1 MISFIPWDAFFGGML
16 LGASAIILML
26 GIGRVAGISGIVSRL
41 LPSRKNKSLES
52 GSESSSDTRIEKT
65 EKHWRLAFVV
75 GMVVS
80 GWLLIPTGYQLPQLE
95 EINFAVVIIAGLL
108 VGFGTKVANGCTS
121 GHGIVGMARL
131 SKRSIVATCV
141 FMGVAMATVLVKNMI
156 GLGAQ

>member
-1 MISFIPWDAFFGGML
+1 MSFIPWDAFFGGML

-52 GSESSSDTRIEKT
+52 GFESSSDSRIDKT
-65 EKHWRLAFVV
+65 EKHWRLVFVV

-95 EINFAVVIIAGLL
+95 KINFAVVIIAGLL

-156 GLGAQ
+156 GLGA

>member
-1 MISFIPWDAFFGGML
+1 MIPWDAFFGGML

-41 LPSRKNKSLES
+41 LPSKKQKRLES
-52 GSESSSDTRIEKT
+52 GSESSSDFRIEKT

-141 FMGVAMATVLVKNMI
+141 FMGVAMATVLVKNLI
-156 GLGAQ
+156 GLGA

>member
-1 MISFIPWDAFFGGML
+1 VLSLIPWDAFFGGIL
-16 LGASAIILML
+16 LGVSAIVLML

-41 LPSRKNKSLES
+41 LPIGTSNKERKDA
-52 GSESSSDTRIEKT
+52 DTANT

-75 GMVVS
+75 GMVAS
-80 GWLLIPTGYQLPQLE
+80 GWLLIPTGYQLPQLK
-95 EINFAVVIIAGLL
+95 EINAAVVIIAGLL

-141 FMGVAMATVLVKNMI
+141 FMGVAMATVLVKNLI
-156 GLGAQ
+156 GLGA

>member
-1 MISFIPWDAFFGGML
+1 
-16 LGASAIILML
+16 
-26 GIGRVAGISGIVSRL
+26 
-41 LPSRKNKSLES
+41 ES
-52 GSESSSDTRIEKT
+52 KDTDTEKT

-108 VGFGTKVANGCTS
+108 VGFGTKMANGCTS

-131 SKRSIVATCV
+131 SKRSIIATCV
-141 FMGVAMATVLVKNMI
+141 FMGVAIVTVLAKNLI
-156 GLGAQ
+156 GLGA

>member
-1 MISFIPWDAFFGGML
+1 MISLIPWDAFFGGML

-41 LPSRKNKSLES
+41 LPSKKQKRLES

-75 GMVVS
+75 GMIVS

-141 FMGVAMATVLVKNMI
+141 FMGVAMATVLVKNLI
-156 GLGAQ
+156 GLGA

>member
-1 MISFIPWDAFFGGML
+1 MLNLIPWDAFFGGML
-16 LGASAIILML
+16 LGVSAIVLML

-41 LPSRKNKSLES
+41 LPTGTSNKERKDA
-52 GSESSSDTRIEKT
+52 DTSNT
-65 EKHWRLAFVV
+65 EKHWRIAFVV

-95 EINFAVVIIAGLL
+95 EMNLALVIIAGLL
-108 VGFGTKVANGCTS
+108 VGLGTKTANGCTS

-141 FMGVAMATVLVKNMI
+141 FMGVAIVTVFIKNLI
-156 GLGAQ
+156 GLGA

>member
-1 MISFIPWDAFFGGML
+1 MSLIPWDALFGGML

-41 LPSRKNKSLES
+41 LPSGANNSASKASL
-52 GSESSSDTRIEKT
+52 SSSDNNVEKT
-65 EKHWRLAFVV
+65 EKHWRIAFVV
-75 GMVVS
+75 GMVAS

-95 EINFAVVIIAGLL
+95 EMNLALVVIAGLL
-108 VGFGTKVANGCTS
+108 VGFGTKTANGCTS

-141 FMGVAMATVLVKNMI
+141 FMGVAIVTVFIKNLI
-156 GLGAQ
+156 GLGV

>member
-1 MISFIPWDAFFGGML
+1 MLSLIPWDAFFGGIL
-16 LGASAIILML
+16 LGVSAIVLML

-41 LPSRKNKSLES
+41 LPIGTSNKERKDA
-52 GSESSSDTRIEKT
+52 DTANT

-75 GMVVS
+75 GMVAS
-80 GWLLIPTGYQLPQLE
+80 GWLLIPTGYQLPQLK
-95 EINFAVVIIAGLL
+95 EINAAVVIIAGLL

-141 FMGVAMATVLVKNMI
+141 FMGVAMATVLVKNLI
-156 GLGAQ
+156 GLGA

>member
-52 GSESSSDTRIEKT
+52 GSESSSDTRIEKN

-141 FMGVAMATVLVKNMI
+141 FMGVAMATVLLKNLI
-156 GLGAQ
+156 GLGA

>member
-16 LGASAIILML
+16 LGASAIVLML

-41 LPSRKNKSLES
+41 LPSRKNTSLES
-52 GSESSSDTRIEKT
+52 GFESSSDFRIEKT

-80 GWLLIPTGYQLPQLE
+80 GWWLIPTGYQLPQLE

-141 FMGVAMATVLVKNMI
+141 FMGVAMATVLVKNLI
-156 GLGAQ
+156 GLGA

>member
-1 MISFIPWDAFFGGML
+1 MSLIPWDALFGGML

-41 LPSRKNKSLES
+41 LPLASKRTGDKV
-52 GSESSSDTRIEKT
+52 SESASSTNIEKT

-108 VGFGTKVANGCTS
+108 VGFGTKMANGCTS

-141 FMGVAMATVLVKNMI
+141 FMGVAIVTVFIKNLI
-156 GLGAQ
+156 GLGA

>member
-1 MISFIPWDAFFGGML
+1 MMSLIPWDAFFGGML

-41 LPSRKNKSLES
+41 LPSRKNKRLEL
-52 GSESSSDTRIEKT
+52 GSESGLDTNIEKT
-65 EKHWRLAFVV
+65 EKHWRIAFVV
-75 GMVVS
+75 GMVAS

-95 EINFAVVIIAGLL
+95 EINLAVIIIAGLL
-108 VGFGTKVANGCTS
+108 VGFGTKMANGCTS

-141 FMGVAMATVLVKNMI
+141 FMGVAVATVLVKNLI
-156 GLGAQ
+156 GLGA

>member
-1 MISFIPWDAFFGGML
+1 MSLIPWDALFGGML

-41 LPSRKNKSLES
+41 LPL
-52 GSESSSDTRIEKT
+52 GSDNNASKASQAGSYCNIERT
-65 EKHWRLAFVV
+65 EKYWRIAFVV

-80 GWLLIPTGYQLPQLE
+80 GWLLIPTGYELPQLE
-95 EINFAVVIIAGLL
+95 EMNLALVIIAGLL
-108 VGFGTKVANGCTS
+108 VGFGTKTANGCTS

-141 FMGVAMATVLVKNMI
+141 FMGVAIVTVFIKNLI
-156 GLGAQ
+156 GLGA

>member
-1 MISFIPWDAFFGGML
+1 MLSLIPWDAFFGGML
-16 LGASAIILML
+16 LGVSAIVLML

-41 LPSRKNKSLES
+41 LPTGSSNKERKDA
-52 GSESSSDTRIEKT
+52 DTANT
-65 EKHWRLAFVV
+65 EKHWRIAFVV
-75 GMVVS
+75 GMVAS

-95 EINFAVVIIAGLL
+95 EMNLALVIIAGLL
-108 VGFGTKVANGCTS
+108 VGFGTKTANGCTS

-156 GLGAQ
+156 GLGA

>member
-1 MISFIPWDAFFGGML
+1 MMSLIPWDAFFGGML

-41 LPSRKNKSLES
+41 LPSRKNKRLELGSES
-52 GSESSSDTRIEKT
+52 GSDTNIEKT

-75 GMVVS
+75 GMVAS
-80 GWLLIPTGYQLPQLE
+80 GWLLIPAGYQLPQLE
-95 EINFAVVIIAGLL
+95 EINLAVIIIAGLL
-108 VGFGTKVANGCTS
+108 VGFGTKMANGCTS

-141 FMGVAMATVLVKNMI
+141 FMGVAIVTVFIKNLI
-156 GLGAQ
+156 GLGA

>member
-1 MISFIPWDAFFGGML
+1 MSFIPWDAFFGGML

-156 GLGAQ
+156 GLGA

>member
-1 MISFIPWDAFFGGML
+1 MGLIPWDALFGGML

-41 LPSRKNKSLES
+41 LPSGSNNSASKASQS
-52 GSESSSDTRIEKT
+52 GTGYNVEKT
-65 EKHWRLAFVV
+65 ERHWRIAFVV
-75 GMVVS
+75 GMIIS

-95 EINFAVVIIAGLL
+95 EMNFVLVIIAGLL
-108 VGFGTKVANGCTS
+108 VGFGTKTANGCTS

-141 FMGVAMATVLVKNMI
+141 FMGVAIVTVFIKNLI
-156 GLGAQ
+156 GLGA

>member
-1 MISFIPWDAFFGGML
+1 MIPWDAFFGGIL
-16 LGASAIILML
+16 LGVSAIVLML

-41 LPSRKNKSLES
+41 LPIGTSNKERKDA
-52 GSESSSDTRIEKT
+52 DTANT

-75 GMVVS
+75 GMVAS
-80 GWLLIPTGYQLPQLE
+80 GWLLIPTGYQLPQLK
-95 EINFAVVIIAGLL
+95 EINAAVVIIAGLL

-141 FMGVAMATVLVKNMI
+141 FMGVAMATVLVKNLI
-156 GLGAQ
+156 GLGA

>member
-1 MISFIPWDAFFGGML
+1 MSFIPWDAFFGGML

-52 GSESSSDTRIEKT
+52 GSESSLDTRIEKT

-141 FMGVAMATVLVKNMI
+141 FMGVAMATVLVKNLI
-156 GLGAQ
+156 GLGA

>member
-1 MISFIPWDAFFGGML
+1 MSLIPWDAFFGGML
-16 LGASAIILML
+16 LGASAIVLML

-41 LPSRKNKSLES
+41 LPSTKNKRLES
-52 GSESSSDTRIEKT
+52 GSESSSETSIEKT

-80 GWLLIPTGYQLPQLE
+80 GWLLIPTGYQLPRLE
-95 EINFAVVIIAGLL
+95 EINVVVVIVAGLL

-141 FMGVAMATVLVKNMI
+141 FMGVAIVTVFIKNLI
-156 GLGAQ
+156 GLGA